1 MIALDAQVKLTV
13 KELELLS
20 AMAAKHPRQLSLTVD
35 KPSTRVINAL
45 VRKGMACDIMGT
57 FWSITE
63 HGLAQVTA
71 PLQAPPGAG
80 QVLNSQPGR

>member
-1 MIALDAQVKLTV
+1 MIALDTQVKLTV

-35 KPSTRVINAL
+35 KPSARVINSL
-45 VRKGMACDIMGT
+45 VHKGMARDIMGT

-63 HGLAQVTA
+63 QGLAQVTA
-71 PLQAPPGAG
+71 TQRAPSGDG
-80 QVLNSQPGR
+80 HVLDSQPGR